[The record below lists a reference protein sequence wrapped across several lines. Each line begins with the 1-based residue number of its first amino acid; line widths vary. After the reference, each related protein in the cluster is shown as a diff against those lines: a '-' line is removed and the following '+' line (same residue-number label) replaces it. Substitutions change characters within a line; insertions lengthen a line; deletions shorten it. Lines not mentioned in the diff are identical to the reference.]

1 MHSEQS
7 MQTTVGNVISFDGIG
22 LHSGRFVRV
31 EIHPATPNSGI
42 QFRRIDITE
51 SRQTINAHPD
61 NVEQARLCTRISN
74 EDGVRLETVEH
85 IMAAFAGL
93 GIDNAIVQI
102 DSGEAPILDGSSL
115 PVVEAILRAG
125 ITTLPVRRR
134 TLVVTAPVSVE
145 HAGGWARIEPANG
158 LEIEAEIDFE
168 DSAIG
173 RQSFHYFHGNGSFV
187 RDLAAARTFCQM
199 RDVEAMQNAGLALGG
214 SLSNAVVV
222 KDGEILNEGGLRMP
236 REFVRHK
243 ILDCLGDLY
252 LLGMMTR
259 GKVTASRPGHAM
271 CAKLIRTLWNS
282 PACYQIIEE
291 GVASDH
297 SDGYALPEVAA
308 AAATV

>member
-31 EIHPATPNSGI
+31 EIHPAAPNSGI

-187 RDLAAARTFCQM
+187 LDLAAARTFCQM

-222 KDGEILNEGGLRMP
+222 ENGEILNVAFACRVNS
-236 REFVRHK
+236 FATK
-243 ILDCLGDLY
+243 
-252 LLGMMTR
+252 
-259 GKVTASRPGHAM
+259 S
-271 CAKLIRTLWNS
+271 LI
-282 PACYQIIEE
+282 
-291 GVASDH
+291 
-297 SDGYALPEVAA
+297 ALAISISSA
-308 AAATV
+308 

>member
-31 EIHPATPNSGI
+31 EIHPAAPNSGI

-93 GIDNAIVQI
+93 GIDNAIVHV

-134 TLVVTAPVSVE
+134 TLVVTAPVSV
-145 HAGGWARIEPANG
+145 
-158 LEIEAEIDFE
+158 
-168 DSAIG
+168 
-173 RQSFHYFHGNGSFV
+173 
-187 RDLAAARTFCQM
+187 
-199 RDVEAMQNAGLALGG
+199 
-214 SLSNAVVV
+214 
-222 KDGEILNEGGLRMP
+222 
-236 REFVRHK
+236 
-243 ILDCLGDLY
+243 
-252 LLGMMTR
+252 
-259 GKVTASRPGHAM
+259 
-271 CAKLIRTLWNS
+271 
-282 PACYQIIEE
+282 
-291 GVASDH
+291 
-297 SDGYALPEVAA
+297 
-308 AAATV
+308 